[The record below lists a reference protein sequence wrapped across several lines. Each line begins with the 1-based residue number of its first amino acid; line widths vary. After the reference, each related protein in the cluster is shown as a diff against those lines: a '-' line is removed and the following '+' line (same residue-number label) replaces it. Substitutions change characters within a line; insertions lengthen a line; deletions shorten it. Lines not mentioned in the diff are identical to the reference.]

1 LSSVGT
7 RLTTNYPQWSSS
19 PIIGIDT
26 GLSNIYANVFVVK
39 NPLPINECS
48 GGSQKGSSFS
58 VNVGTTPD

>member
-1 LSSVGT
+1 M
-7 RLTTNYPQWSSS
+7 
-19 PIIGIDT
+19 IGRDT
-26 GLSNIYANVFVVK
+26 GLSNIYANAFVVK